1 MWSKLIFRYPAGNY
15 MLKVNN
21 TNTRARFEVSSKLTV
36 KTPERRR
43 APESLFLFLIKLQ
56 ALNIIYNLF

>member
-43 APESLFLFLIKLQ
+43 TPESLF
-56 ALNIIYNLF
+56 